1 VKGKDP
7 LILEKM
13 PDRSHK
19 AQAPEML
26 RPTGRWATQAELTKT
41 FEDSRKAT
49 MDYIRTTKD
58 DLRDHFFD
66 HPAFGILHGRHWT
79 AISGCC

>member
-1 VKGKDP
+1 
-7 LILEKM
+7 M

-26 RPTGRWATQAELTKT
+26 RPAGRWATQAELTKT

-49 MDYIRTTKD
+49 MDYIRTTND
-58 DLRDHFFD
+58 ESAGPFLR
-66 HPAFGILHGRHWT
+66 PSGFGILDGYHWT